1 VRTGFAER
9 ALWKGLLIMAGWAAW
24 YRFSRRGIALT
35 LLAAGIAHNLLY
47 TLLLHNP
54 LWAAQAVGSLPLL
67 NLLVPAF
74 AVPLVGLWL
83 AGRMAPDLA
92 ERCTR
97 YRDGANMI
105 LILLFAF
112 TMLRQ
117 LFCGPMLNL
126 PYLSAGENISR
137 SVLAILLAIS
147 FLLWGIRRG
156 GRDWRIASLLL
167 MLGAVAKVFLL
178 DASGLAGLLRIASF
192 LALGFSLIGIG
203 WLYSRHL
210 RADID

>member
-1 VRTGFAER
+1 
-9 ALWKGLLIMAGWAAW
+9 
-24 YRFSRRGIALT
+24 
-35 LLAAGIAHNLLY
+35 
-47 TLLLHNP
+47 
-54 LWAAQAVGSLPLL
+54 VGSVPLF

-74 AVPLVGLWL
+74 AVPLAGLWL
-83 AGRMAPDLA
+83 VGRMAPELA

-97 YRDGANMI
+97 YCDGACMI

-117 LFCGPMLNL
+117 LFEGSMLNL
-126 PYLSAGENISR
+126 PHLSAGEDIGR
-137 SVLAILLAIS
+137 SVLAIALAVG

-156 GRDWRIASLLL
+156 GHDWRIASLLL

-178 DASGLAGLLRIASF
+178 DASGLTGLLRIASF

-210 RADID
+210 RADAD